1 MMLMPHVRCTTL
13 RLRCGVCNRSWAEE
27 IPAPTKMDSVLLKIR
42 AIRCRCRADY
52 HAIYGAKETTKQ
64 NRVAA

>member
-1 MMLMPHVRCTTL
+1 MSLAKCTTL
-13 RLRCGVCNRSWAEE
+13 RLRCGVCNRSWAEK

-42 AIRCRCRADY
+42 AIRCLCRADY
-52 HAIYGAKETTKQ
+52 HAMYAAKETTKQ